1 MPCCQITH
9 SNVFVVIPDMRYL
22 ENISPSTLSF
32 GVFALLFIAAR
43 LLWPS
48 QIPRFADFVAS
59 RKFWLPVCAILFGGY
74 LALLALSTT
83 YLGFCDHVE
92 PNIAAVSSLTGRG
105 APLYH
110 GLESA
115 QRYSLLYGPMS
126 YLPFVWA
133 LRVFGPHVWSV
144 KLVALFLNAALL
156 AFLWHSYRTR
166 VNVQQAILATVVV
179 LLFLL
184 AGEPYLIQIRGDV
197 VMLAAAAMGLAAALS
212 ASRWRAALLLAAGAG
227 ICVAAKITGGLYFVP
242 LFAMLYRRHGI
253 RTTAIALLG
262 AGFAACLPFAWPAVS
277 VANYFLW
284 LREARHH
291 PLAGFEVVRNVKTM
305 ATFSVPV
312 ALLFWRLY
320 ERDRQAFLNYIR
332 EEKLFLWSLAACIGL
347 ISVTASKLGSG
358 EHHYLPFYPLLG
370 YLCCDLYS
378 RAETVRGGIGRS
390 SLRATVSM
398 LLCFWLAARVGT
410 RDAWGWTL
418 TGPHV
423 LEGRKTA
430 AEVTNDLQEIMRS
443 HPGVAIEMGYGDNLG
458 RASELTYFRPLLVFA
473 GNPLT
478 VDEAA
483 LDDME
488 LSRLAMPQ
496 STIAY
501 VQSCQ
506 TQIWLIPKG
515 ERPFLVPSYYDE
527 LGGPMIR
534 DIFGNA
540 FREAFFAHYQK
551 LESSAYFDLW
561 SCGSK

>member
-1 MPCCQITH
+1 MH
-9 SNVFVVIPDMRYL
+9 YL
-22 ENISPSTLSF
+22 ESISPSTLLF
-32 GVFALLFIAAR
+32 GVSALLFIAAR

-48 QIPRFADFVAS
+48 QIPNFIDFVES
-59 RKFWLPVCAILFGGY
+59 GKFWLPVCGILFAAY

-92 PNIAAVSSLTGRG
+92 PNIVAVSSLAGRG

-115 QRYSLLYGPMS
+115 QRYALLYGPMS

-133 LRVFGPHVWSV
+133 LRIFGPHVLSV
-144 KLVALFLNAALL
+144 KLVVLFLNAALL
-156 AFLWHSYRTR
+156 ALLWHNYRKR
-166 VNVQQAILATVVV
+166 VQVQQAILATVLV
-179 LLFLL
+179 LPFLL
-184 AGEPYLIQIRGDV
+184 AGEPYLIQVRGDV
-197 VMLAAAAMGLAAALS
+197 VMLVAAALGLTGALS
-212 ASRWRAALLLAAGAG
+212 ASRWRAGLLLAAGAG

-253 RTTAIALLG
+253 RTTAVTLLG
-262 AGFAACLPFAWPAVS
+262 AGAVTCLPFASAAVS
-277 VANYFLW
+277 IPNYFLW
-284 LREARHH
+284 LREAGHH
-291 PLAGFEVVRNVKTM
+291 PLAGFEVVRNVKTL
-305 ATFSVPV
+305 ATFSAPV

-320 ERDRQAFLNYIR
+320 ERNWQTFFNYLR
-332 EEKLFLWSLAACIGL
+332 EEKLFLLSLAASIGL
-347 ISVTASKLGSG
+347 MSVTASKLGSG

-378 RAETVRGGIGRS
+378 RAETVPGGLGRS
-390 SLRATVSM
+390 ALRATVSI
-398 LLCFWLAARVGT
+398 LLCFWLVARVGT
-410 RDAWGWTL
+410 RDTWGWTL

-423 LEGRKTA
+423 LDGRESAT
-430 AEVTNDLQEIMRS
+430 EVTNDLQEIIRG
-443 HPGVAIEMGYGDNLG
+443 HPGEVIEMGYGDNLG
-458 RASELTYFRPLLVFA
+458 KPSEVTYLRPLLVFA

-488 LSRLAMPQ
+488 LSKLAMPQ

-501 VQSCQ
+501 VRSCQ

-527 LGGPMIR
+527 LGSPMIR

-540 FREAFFAHYQK
+540 FREAFFAQYQK
-551 LESSAYFDLW
+551 RESSAYFDLW
-561 SCGSK
+561 SCDAKKPPG

>member
-1 MPCCQITH
+1 
-9 SNVFVVIPDMRYL
+9 MRYL
-22 ENISPSTLSF
+22 ESISPSTLLF
-32 GVFALLFIAAR
+32 GVSALLFIAAR
-43 LLWPS
+43 LLWPL
-48 QIPRFADFVAS
+48 QIPRSIDFVES
-59 RKFWLPVCAILFGGY
+59 RKFWMPVCGILFAAY

-92 PNIAAVSSLTGRG
+92 PNIAAVSSLAGRG

-110 GLESA
+110 GLEST

-133 LRVFGPHVWSV
+133 LRIFGPHVLSV
-144 KLVALFLNAALL
+144 KMVVLFLNAALL
-156 AFLWHSYRTR
+156 ALLWHSYRMR
-166 VNVQQAILATVVV
+166 VNMQQAMLATVLV
-179 LLFLL
+179 LPFLL

-197 VMLAAAAMGLAAALS
+197 VMLVAAALGLRGALS
-212 ASRWRAALLLAAGAG
+212 ASRWRAGLLLAAGAG

-242 LFAMLYRRHGI
+242 LFVMLYRRHGI
-253 RTTAIALLG
+253 PTTAITLLG
-262 AGFAACLPFAWPAVS
+262 AGFFACLPFAWPAVS
-277 VANYFLW
+277 IPNYFLW
-284 LREARHH
+284 LREAGRH
-291 PLAGFEVVRNVKTM
+291 PLAGFEVVRNVKTLV
-305 ATFSVPV
+305 TFSVPI

-320 ERDRQAFLNYIR
+320 ERDRQAFFNYIR
-332 EEKLFLWSLAACIGL
+332 EEKLFLLSLAASIGL
-347 ISVTASKLGSG
+347 MSVTASKLGSG

-370 YLCCDLYS
+370 YLCCDLHR
-378 RAETVRGGIGRS
+378 RAETVLGGIGRS
-390 SLRATVSM
+390 SLRASVSI
-398 LLCFWLAARVGT
+398 LLCFWLVARVGT

-423 LEGRKTA
+423 LDGRKSA
-430 AEVTNDLQEIMRS
+430 AEVTRDLQEIMRS
-443 HPGVAIEMGYGDNLG
+443 HPGEVIEMGYGDNLG
-458 RASELTYFRPLLVFA
+458 KASEVTYLRPLLVFA

-488 LSRLAMPQ
+488 LSKLAMPQ

-515 ERPFLVPSYYDE
+515 ERPFLLPSFYDD
-527 LGGPMIR
+527 LGSPMIR

-540 FREAFFAHYQK
+540 FREVFFARYQK
-551 LESSAYFDLW
+551 RETSTYFDLW
-561 SCGSK
+561 SCDGKKPSG